1 MKCGRKKEY
10 SRGGRTVNA
19 GKKKEVR
26 RRGKPLRLCDKTMY
40 IRHVYKLSTST
51 SEVVQVRKSMP
62 AASAATFSSTYM

>member
-26 RRGKPLRLCDKTMY
+26 CPGKPLRLCDRPCTLDMY
-40 IRHVYKLSTST
+40 IS
-51 SEVVQVRKSMP
+51 
-62 AASAATFSSTYM
+62 